1 LERAK
6 KLLAKGEDPQAVLD
20 ALAQGLTNKFLHGS
34 LHALQHAQ
42 GEEREALMKILP
54 GLFRAHHS
62 DK

>member
-1 LERAK
+1 
-6 KLLAKGEDPQAVLD
+6 
-20 ALAQGLTNKFLHGS
+20 

-54 GLFRAHHS
+54 QLFRANPS